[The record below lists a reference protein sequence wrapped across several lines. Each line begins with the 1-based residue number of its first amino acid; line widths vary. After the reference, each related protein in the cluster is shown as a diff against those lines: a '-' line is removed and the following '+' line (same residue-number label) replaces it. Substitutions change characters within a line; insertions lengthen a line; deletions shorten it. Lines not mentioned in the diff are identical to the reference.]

1 MSAEPGPKRPA
12 PTLSLRRVS
21 IAAGIALVPLLGW
34 VVWSAVTPPPAPYVA
49 QPELDSEPDVA
60 PQQSPVAVAS
70 VVVPTVLAPS
80 TRSSQVERPI
90 GGQSPPPGSLLPPVE
105 PTRSVHSDWPG
116 PYGPNKD
123 GCSPET
129 PLNLTWGAEG
139 PAIAWEQPIGKGYN
153 IPAIVDD
160 HVLTWSRYG
169 DVERVESRWL
179 ETGVL
184 AWSRE
189 FPASYISPYQYSDGP
204 HASPVVSEGLLYLL
218 GAAGEFR
225 ALRVDDGAVVWERFL
240 KRDYQLP
247 DTAYSLGATPLV
259 TDGIAILQLPARE
272 ARAGLLALDAVTGET
287 LWTATENGL
296 SFASPK
302 RVPESD
308 PPTFI
313 AFTTFGLH
321 HVVLHTG
328 VELGRFKF
336 GVGESRERVNAVSPL
351 VVGDRVFAIAGPGP
365 GTLALRRDESGAL
378 SLLWRNRRLL
388 DSQYT
393 SVVYRDGYLYGFN
406 SLWNG
411 SCELRCIDVER
422 AEQVWGVETDLRR
435 GQLIWAD
442 GRLIALGEQG
452 HLGVIEASPA
462 IERAV
467 QVTAGPFLAGP
478 CYSAPALAGGRLVLR
493 NEQRLV
499 VVDCRG
505 R

>member
-1 MSAEPGPKRPA
+1 MSAQPRPPRPA
-12 PTLSLRRVS
+12 PTLSIWRVT
-21 IAAGIALVPLLGW
+21 IAASVALLPLLGW
-34 VVWSAVTPPPAPYVA
+34 AVWSVVTPAPTLPVAPP
-49 QPELDSEPDVA
+49 EFDSEPDVA
-60 PQQSPVAVAS
+60 PQQALAAVAP
-70 VVVPTVLAPS
+70 VVAPQVLSKNSLKADVPMTGKTSRPE
-80 TRSSQVERPI
+80 SSPRLVA
-90 GGQSPPPGSLLPPVE
+90 PPGSTGP
-105 PTRSVHSDWPG
+105 DWPA
-116 PYGPNKD
+116 PQGPNHD

-129 PLNLTWGAEG
+129 GLNLTWAVAG

-153 IPAIVDD
+153 IPAIVNDR
-160 HVLTWSRYG
+160 VLTWSRY
-169 DVERVESRWL
+169 DAVERVESRKL
-179 ETGVL
+179 ETGDLV
-184 AWSRE
+184 WSRE
-189 FPASYISPYQYSDGP
+189 FPASYVSPFQYSDGP

-240 KRDYQLP
+240 KRDLQLP
-247 DTAYSLGATPLV
+247 DTAYSLGATPLL
-259 TDGIAILQLPARE
+259 TDGIAILQLPARK

-287 LWTATENGL
+287 LWQATENGL

-313 AFTTFGLH
+313 AFTTFGLQ
-321 HVVLHTG
+321 HVLLHSG
-328 VELGRFKF
+328 QELGRFKF

-351 VVGDRVFAIAGPGP
+351 IVGDRVFAIAGPGP
-365 GTLALRRDESGAL
+365 GTLALRREPSGEL

-422 AEQVWGVETDLRR
+422 AEQVWAVETDLRR

-442 GRLIALGEQG
+442 GRLIALGEHG
-452 HLGVIEASPA
+452 HLGVIAASPSLD
-462 IERAV
+462 RAV
-467 QVTAGPFLAGP
+467 QVTSDPFLSGP
-478 CYSAPALAGGRLVLR
+478 CYSAPALANGRLVLR
-493 NEQRLV
+493 NEAKLV
-499 VVDCRG
+499 VIDCRP